1 MCVGG
6 HVQMIACPILKV
18 LHVCTVPSTARAF
31 VAPLASYL
39 ETRGYEVTIACSEDP
54 NQEIGVTMEEM
65 RAAGFRM
72 KEIPIPRLIQPI
84 GDLRAT
90 LELYR
95 FIRKERFA
103 IVHTQTTKAGFVG
116 RLAASLA
123 RAPVIIHSAYAFPFH
138 PYLPAMRR
146 KVYAWMER
154 VAAKWADL
162 VMVPTDAVRLDGLYH
177 QVAPPEKI
185 LTVPMGINL
194 QRFSRQRTNPAAI
207 REEWGVPFDAP
218 VVGSVA
224 RLVPDKG
231 LECFLDAAARV
242 AALNERVRF
251 LIVGDGPLRRALE
264 QQAQRLGIADRVIFA
279 GMRSDIPEQMAAMDL
294 FVLPTLREGFG
305 VVLAESMAMGVP
317 VVASDIPALLEVVAN
332 GETGILL
339 PPGDPERFAVAILDL
354 LRDETRRLAM
364 GAAGRRRV
372 ELLFDERQIFARI
385 EATYTRLLRLKGH
398 QSGTEVTRC

>member
-1 MCVGG
+1 
-6 HVQMIACPILKV
+6 MIACPMMKV
-18 LHVCTVPSTARAF
+18 LHVCTIPLTARTF
-31 VAPLASYL
+31 VASLASYL

-54 NQEIGVTMEEM
+54 DQESGTTMEEM

-72 KEIPIPRLIQPI
+72 KAIPIPRHIQPI

-95 FIRKERFA
+95 FIREERFA

-116 RLAASLA
+116 RLAAYLA
-123 RAPVIIHSAYAFPFH
+123 RAPVVIHTAHAFPFH

-146 KVYAWMER
+146 KLYAWMER

-162 VMVPTDAVRLDGLYH
+162 VMVDTDAVRLDGLYH
-177 QVAPPEKI
+177 RVAPPEKI

-194 QRFSRQRTNPAAI
+194 QRFSRQRTNPAAV
-207 REEWGVPFDAP
+207 REEWGIPFDAP

-251 LIVGDGPLRRALE
+251 LIVGGGPLRPALE
-264 QQAQRLGIADRVIFA
+264 QQAQRLGIAERVIFA
-279 GMRSDIPEQMAAMDL
+279 GVRSDIPAQMAAMDL

-305 VVLAESMAMGVP
+305 VVLAESMAMEVP
-317 VVASDIPALLEVVAN
+317 VVASDIPAVLEVVAD

-354 LRDETRRLAM
+354 LGDETRRRAM

-398 QSGTEVTRC
+398 QPGTEVTRC